1 MTFDPT
7 TIAIIALTGVA
18 IYQHFQITDL
28 NGAVDEIIDGHNR
41 FVDAVVEAAE
51 MGDEDQ

>member
-1 MTFDPT
+1 MTFDP
-7 TIAIIALTGVA
+7 IAVAILALAGVA
-18 IYQHFQITDL
+18 IYQHFLITDL
-28 NGAVDEIIDGHNR
+28 NWVIDEIIDGHNR